1 MNSESW
7 PERVVAGPWLAERG
21 LGELRGP
28 AGSQRL
34 EPKVMDL
41 FCLLA
46 NEPGRVWTREQLMA
60 TLWPGLVVG
69 DDSLA
74 RTVSKLRHALGDDAR
89 APQWIETIAKRG
101 YRWIPGVEPV
111 VAEVPPIPAAI
122 QPDASPNRAD
132 ERDRYPRQHW
142 SRLTIGLVLVV
153 GLSVP
158 AWLWFDRSRHASDGN
173 TQTSGDNERL
183 LVRADDHYFQFDRAD
198 NEAALELYQRVL
210 NVDPENPAA
219 LAGVANALTQR
230 AIRWPTPPGAK
241 AIEFRRLADAL
252 EAGHMAKEPIR
263 SQLRRARELAE
274 AAVERAPNAA
284 AAHKALGLVLSAQGN
299 LDQGLIEHQ
308 RAIELDPQAWPAM
321 INLADVL
328 TQLGRN
334 AEARH
339 WFEQAYAAMDQDYAK
354 KPAQVQHWQE
364 ALGILIGDRYR
375 SAGDWRQAETWYRR
389 VLTIAPLDPEATG
402 GLAAVLIAGGDSA
415 AATRL
420 CEELTAR
427 VGHHGDCPRTAAS
440 AERTDGPIAADSAE
454 QAGR

>member
-1 MNSESW
+1 MNSEPW
-7 PERVVAGPWLAERG
+7 PERVVAGPWRAERD

-74 RTVSKLRHALGDDAR
+74 RTVSKLRQALGDDAR

-101 YRWIPGVEPV
+101 YRWIPVVESNAAMAPPSPAV
-111 VAEVPPIPAAI
+111 V
-122 QPDASPNRAD
+122 QPDAEPTESVARVHHRPQ
-132 ERDRYPRQHW
+132 YW
-142 SRLTIGLVLVV
+142 SKLTIGLALVIGLTVL
-153 GLSVP
+153 
-158 AWLWFDRSRHASDGN
+158 AWLWSERARHTREGR
-173 TQTSGDNERL
+173 TQTSADNERL

-219 LAGVANALTQR
+219 LAGLANALTQR
-230 AIRWPTPPGAK
+230 AIRWPTPPGAT
-241 AIEFRRLADAL
+241 AIEYRRLADAL
-252 EAGHMAKEPIR
+252 KAGHMAEEPAR

-274 AAVERAPNAA
+274 AAVQRAPNAA

-328 TQLGRN
+328 TQLDRN
-334 AEARH
+334 DEARH
-339 WFEQAYAAMDQDYAK
+339 WFEQAYAAMDQDYAE

-375 SAGDWRQAETWYRR
+375 HAGDWRQAESWYRR

-402 GLAAVLIAGGDSA
+402 GLAAVLIAGGDPE
-415 AATRL
+415 AATRM

-427 VGHHGDCPRTAAS
+427 IGHHGNCPRTAPS
-440 AERTDGPIAADSAE
+440 AERNDGPSVADPPD
-454 QAGR
+454 